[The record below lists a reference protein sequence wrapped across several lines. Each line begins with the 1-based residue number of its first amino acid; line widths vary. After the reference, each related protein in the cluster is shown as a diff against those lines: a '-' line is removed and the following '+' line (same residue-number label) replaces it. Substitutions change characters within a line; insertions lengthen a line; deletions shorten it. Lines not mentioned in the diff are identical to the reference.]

1 MEVSRV
7 AFGFVTTL
15 QTLLT
20 GGGLT
25 AIGVVLA
32 ALAANWL
39 GARRDKRR
47 YEHEQAMAAQA
58 RHHEQAMAA
67 ETRRQERME
76 QAYIELLQYLS
87 RQWRWARSVR
97 PMWGETD
104 APGPLPEEEQWRIEA
119 LVTAYGSFEV
129 ACLISE
135 WGDRAAK
142 LEDADATI
150 RVREESPNPSQQL
163 DDEAMREHKA
173 IPSYREAMLEADRAI
188 RDRVREELAGRSNGS
203 PLDPPSQ

>member
-1 MEVSRV
+1 M
-7 AFGFVTTL
+7 TTL

-32 ALAANWL
+32 AFAANLL

-58 RHHEQAMAA
+58 QRHEQAMAKQTQDHEQAMAA

-76 QAYIELLQYLS
+76 QAYIELLRYLS

-150 RVREESPNPSQQL
+150 RVREESPNSSQQL

-188 RDRVREELAGRSNGS
+188 RDRVRQELAGEV
-203 PLDPPSQ
+203 